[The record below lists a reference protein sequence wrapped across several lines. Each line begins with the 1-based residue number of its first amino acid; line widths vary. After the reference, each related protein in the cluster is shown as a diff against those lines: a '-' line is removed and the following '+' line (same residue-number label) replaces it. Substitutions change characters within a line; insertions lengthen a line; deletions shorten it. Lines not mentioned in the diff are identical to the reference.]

1 MKALLVAGALNGALA
16 VALGAFGAHGL
27 RERVSAQML
36 TTWETAAQ
44 YHFFHALALLIVGML
59 AHQLNETALLVP
71 GWILLAGVTV
81 FSGSLYL
88 LVLTD
93 QRWLGAITP
102 LGGTALIVGWLWLA
116 WGLWRHAGH

>member
-1 MKALLVAGALNGALA
+1 MKALLVTGAINGALA
-16 VALGAFGAHGL
+16 VLLGAFGAHGL

-36 TTWETAAQ
+36 TTWETASQ

-59 AHQLNETALLVP
+59 AHQLNETALLIP
-71 GWILLAGVTV
+71 GWILLAGLVV

-102 LGGTALIVGWLWLA
+102 LGGTALIVGWAWLA
-116 WGLWRHAGH
+116 WSLARLGGY

>member
-16 VALGAFGAHGL
+16 VTLGAFGAHGL
-27 RERVSAQML
+27 RERVSEQML

-59 AHQLNETALLVP
+59 AHQLNETTLLVP

-116 WGLWRHAGH
+116 WGLWRHTGH

>member
-44 YHFFHALALLIVGML
+44 YHIFHALALLLVGVL
-59 AHQLNETALLVP
+59 ARQTGAAALLVP
-71 GWILLAGVTV
+71 GWILLAGLVI

-93 QRWLGAITP
+93 QRWLGAVTP
-102 LGGTALIVGWLWLA
+102 LGGTALIIGWLWLA
-116 WGLWRHAGH
+116 WGLWRHLGH

>member
-27 RERVSAQML
+27 RERVSEQML

-44 YHFFHALALLIVGML
+44 YHFFHALALLLVGVL
-59 AHQLNETALLVP
+59 ARQAGEAALLVP
-71 GWILLAGVTV
+71 GWILLGGVTV

-116 WGLWRHAGH
+116 WGLWRHTGH